1 MIKGIGP
8 DEARDLLYDLPAAP
22 ETETVAVLSSLGRVI
37 ATDVIAAIPIPPFDR
52 SPYDGY
58 AFIGADTAAATREE
72 PVTLKITEELPAGT
86 APTIDVTRGYCA
98 KILTGAPIPPGADCT
113 VKYETT
119 EFTDAEVKVFTP
131 VAPGTDIVYAGED
144 VKLGAPVARR
154 GDLITPPMMGLLSS
168 IGLAETAVYKPPR
181 AALIITG
188 AELVEPG
195 DPLPFGKIYNSNA
208 STLSGYLRG
217 QGVDLFNAGVVDDI
231 PELIAERIK
240 ASLEGSDIV
249 ITTGGASVGDY
260 DCAIRA
266 AEILGA
272 EILFWKAQI
281 KPGGAAVA
289 AVLDGKLILS
299 LSGNPGGAVMFLL
312 RCAMPYIRKL
322 CGRTDCYPESIEVFL
337 KYPFNKLSER
347 SRLLRGQL
355 EITGGKAYFAEH
367 GAQGGG
373 DISSFVVADLLAEIA
388 ADSAPLPA
396 GTLVKAWRL

>member
-1 MIKGIGP
+1 MIKGIQP
-8 DEARDLLYDLPAAP
+8 DDARDMLYNLPASP
-22 ETETVAVLSSLGRVI
+22 KTETVAVITALGRVMAADIHADI
-37 ATDVIAAIPIPPFDR
+37 AIPPFDR
-52 SPYDGY
+52 SPFDGY
-58 AFIGADTAAATREE
+58 AFRGEDTAAATRET

-86 APTIDVTRGYCA
+86 VPTIDITPGHAA
-98 KILTGAPIPPGADCT
+98 KILTGAPIPTGADCT
-113 VKYETT
+113 IKYEVT
-119 EFTDAEVKVFTP
+119 EFTDTEVKIFAP
-131 VAPGTDIVYAGED
+131 VAPGSDIVYAGED
-144 VKLGAPVARR
+144 VKLGTPIAKR
-154 GDLITPPMMGLLSS
+154 GDVITPPLMGLLAS
-168 IGLAETAVYKPPR
+168 IGHAEVEVFKPPR
-181 AALIITG
+181 AALVNTG
-188 AELVEPG
+188 AEVVEPG
-195 DPLPFGKIYNSNA
+195 NPLPFGKIFNSNA
-208 STLSGYLRG
+208 STLSGYLRR
-217 QGVDLFNAGVVDDI
+217 QGIELYNAGVVDDD
-231 PELIAERIK
+231 PALIAERIK
-240 ASLEGSDIV
+240 MNIADNDLI

-266 AEILGA
+266 AELLGA

-299 LSGNPGGAVMFLL
+299 LSGNPGGAIMFLL

-322 CGRTDCYPESIEVFL
+322 CGRSSCFPESIEVYL
-337 KYPFNKLSER
+337 KHRFDKLSER

-355 EITGGKAYFAEH
+355 EIIDGKAYFAEY